1 MATTTSKGYSRAELK
16 LLNDFMITLS
26 AREINANTT
35 ITRLELKYSDAEGF
49 SIILEE
55 TSNALPED
63 PVEPV

>member
-1 MATTTSKGYSRAELK
+1 MATTAPKGYSRAELK
-16 LLNDFMITLS
+16 LLNDFMTTLS

-63 PVEPV
+63 PVEPA